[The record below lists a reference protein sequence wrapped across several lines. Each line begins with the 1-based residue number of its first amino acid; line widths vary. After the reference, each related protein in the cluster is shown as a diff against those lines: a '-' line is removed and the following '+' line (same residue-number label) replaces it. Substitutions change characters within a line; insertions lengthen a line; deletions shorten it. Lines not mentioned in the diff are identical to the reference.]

1 VLTDHRAISVTSGR
15 HWKVHA
21 EFLRNVPALNKKV
34 RADGSGSVA
43 FGNVP
48 SWSIVP
54 GGFAFGFGAMYG
66 MQFVLLFL
74 GDPRRRSGVRAH
86 GSVQA
91 RTAAGALARFNA
103 CGQIDAVVSVFE
115 PNARAAWWG

>member
-43 FGNVP
+43 FGNVR
-48 SWSIVP
+48 SWSIMP
-54 GGFAFGFGAMYG
+54 GGSAFGFGAMYG
-66 MQFVLLFL
+66 MQFVLLFWEIPDVEAVYAL
-74 GDPRRRSGVRAH
+74 TDRYRRERLQER
-86 GSVQA
+86 
-91 RTAAGALARFNA
+91 
-103 CGQIDAVVSVFE
+103 
-115 PNARAAWWG
+115 